1 MNTFLLFVILLGSC
15 AGYALLFGGA
25 CEAWAA
31 GLQLAAFAAG
41 WAIKAGLSLALPS
54 SHHVATGLFAI
65 DLVLLSALVLLAI
78 RATRFW
84 PLWIA
89 GFHCASVVAHVA
101 KLLNPGMVGYAVQIQ
116 LWGYPM
122 LLVMAFGT
130 WRHRQRLAQFGS
142 DPSWKPRRGQ
152 AADDRLA
159 QPGLLGG

>member
-1 MNTFLLFVILLGSC
+1 VNTFLLFVILLGSC

-54 SHHVATGLFAI
+54 HHVATGLFAI
-65 DLVLLSALVLLAI
+65 DLALLSALVLLAI

-116 LWGYPM
+116 LWRSTAIWSGSPT
-122 LLVMAFGT
+122 VSRTSPAAGAV
-130 WRHRQRLAQFGS
+130 RQRSVVEAAPRTGS
-142 DPSWKPRRGQ
+142 R
-152 AADDRLA
+152 
-159 QPGLLGG
+159 